1 MADQTPASEEAQQAA
16 ASGSGQAAPG
26 DAGQAGGEPQPWY
39 RRALDWLWTQI
50 KAVVGFFWGIIQ
62 NIAITIRAAIFLFVN
77 TPSVLLPSVVHTT
90 LADERYN
97 RWLIDQLTRVSQEMD
112 LDPIQKEVLVENWIN
127 QIDWVSKRANRER
140 DANELI
146 RWWQIILGVLI
157 PVLIQIGLADL
168 ASLSGVFV
176 AVITAVHQFR
186 RPEDRWR
193 HYRMLTERYQI
204 EFWSFVTRSDP
215 EYTDKTHKEA
225 FHIFNERMNEL
236 KREELAKFFGEVVPP
251 SAGSA
256 VEERVLRAQE
266 RLFAPMGGAPQGTT
280 PPHPP
285 AQPPA

>member
-280 PPHPP
+280 PPQPP